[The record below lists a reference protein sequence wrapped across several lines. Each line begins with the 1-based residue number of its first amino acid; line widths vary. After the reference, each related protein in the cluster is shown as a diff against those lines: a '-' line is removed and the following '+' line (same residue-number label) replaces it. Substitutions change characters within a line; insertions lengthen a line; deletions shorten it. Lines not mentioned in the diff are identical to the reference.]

1 MAETGNMK
9 SRGLVIEE
17 VTMSDVR
24 STADSKIDDL
34 LKSRQFRKKVREVA
48 VEVLDDFFRE
58 MWRKKGFWQTGL
70 KNGN

>member
-1 MAETGNMK
+1 
-9 SRGLVIEE
+9 
-17 VTMSDVR
+17 MSDVR
-24 STADSKIDDL
+24 STADSKIDDF
-34 LKSRQFRKKVREVA
+34 LKSRQLRKKVREVA